1 MFHCWDTKASD
12 AGIVILTSKQNTTD
26 RIASGEFTDSA
37 ISRAQQAKW
46 DALAKAGMDTGS
58 EAAKGAAGGVQQA
71 IANRA
76 AAATDS
82 ASDIASLAAD
92 QAGGGVT
99 DIDTLKQGIAGN
111 SDAAQAA
118 TNTDG
123 ASAMS
128 SQSDATVKTATDFTS
143 QGAPQGQAASGYA
156 PSADTAADTA
166 TNASDTTSKA
176 ADATKAAQSGKVPE
190 YDGPPDM
197 SDPKDVYNKELASAQ
212 RAQIRAGIDPNT
224 PEAQEVAKASARLSM
239 KDAIRHNEY
248 LKSLPPGAKPW
259 TPPDGMVYESKY
271 QYIDPHETVRM
282 WALKESLG
290 RRRGGLRLTE
300 AGVQQL
306 FRLVTSRSLN
316 EGIMDTLKSAA
327 SKVGDKLKQTG
338 KNLTNKVTADK
349 LNKAWVKD
357 GSSPDSEVITKMM
370 LDMGVP
376 QPVIDAAFTKLGIKD
391 PGAATG
397 ADAAK
402 DAGVPGGLAGASQGP
417 AAAGGSQ
424 FVKDLVAGYMALSA
438 ADRAEIMKELDIA
451 IDVSSNS
458 NLVKGMNENKRR
470 KKKAVQ

>member
-1 MFHCWDTKASD
+1 MRGATPEQVKRMQTNVDPMGGYTGPQDFDVTATKGATPNPDRLDVGQHLKMPTNTGNSVYQD
-12 AGIVILTSKQNTTD
+12 NIGLAQNTTD
-26 RIASGEFTDSA
+26 RIAAGEVPDDI
-37 ISRAQQAKW
+37 ISRQQQAKW
-46 DALAKAGMDTGS
+46 DALTKAGTDTGS

-76 AAATDS
+76 AAAADS
-82 ASDIASLAAD
+82 DVAASAIS
-92 QAGGGVT
+92 G
-99 DIDTLKQGIAGN
+99 
-111 SDAAQAA
+111 A
-118 TNTDG
+118 TNTG
-123 ASAMS
+123 SNAANAMS
-128 SQSDATVKTATDFTS
+128 SQSAGAGVEMFPDLAADQMADKAVKQIADRIANGTVTEKDFVYLDSVKQFVSAQIYDQGYQTAPKELWNHWNLLDKMVR
-143 QGAPQGQAASGYA
+143 AAHDA
-156 PSADTAADTA
+156 PSR
-166 TNASDTTSKA
+166 
-176 ADATKAAQSGKVPE
+176 
-190 YDGPPDM
+190 M
-197 SDPKDVYNKELASAQ
+197 
-212 RAQIRAGIDPNT
+212 
-224 PEAQEVAKASARLSM
+224 QESR
-239 KDAIRHNEY
+239 
-248 LKSLPPGAKPW
+248 SL
-259 TPPDGMVYESKY
+259 
-271 QYIDPHETVRM
+271 YIDPQETVRM

-300 AGVQQL
+300 AGVQRL
-306 FRLVTSRSLN
+306 FTLVERQALN
-316 EGIMDTLKSAA
+316 EGIMDTLKGAA
-327 SKVGDKLKQTG
+327 GKVTGAIKGAAGKAGAALAQTG

-349 LNKAWVKD
+349 LNKAWVAND
-357 GSSPDSEVITKMM
+357 RPSDSEVLTKMM

-376 QPVIDAAFTKLGIKD
+376 QPIIDAAFTKLGIKD